1 MTRCDRDE
9 NGRTPTDQDGDRH
22 SLAKDGTGASSRFWN
37 FVCTTILALLVAAA
51 PMFGNQAYAQDSH
64 SFSFVAYGDSRSMM
78 YLPYK
83 KADTAKIQGLVSQ
96 LFALILGEKIA
107 LELVKKDVKLT
118 FDPET
123 EMLTDIEM
131 PLYSKSEV
139 ARLSFRDG
147 WVIEASV
154 EDTKLAPGKHFTMYR
169 NFGADWVAN
178 GVVRELTEGDA
189 KFVINAGDVVWWGY
203 QGKTLKDSPY
213 WQRMNDML
221 LSRLPAPDSALTEAG
236 LNGRYFPAIGNH
248 EVWDD
253 PSIEGVLSAT
263 PYLKDLG
270 VSADNMIYT
279 YDFNGVRFITLWTG
293 KADRHAASAWD
304 ATAPVYQ
311 KQIAQLK
318 AWLDEAKAKGIKNVF
333 VTFHNPVFNRSSF
346 KPIPPDQNPHAVFAS
361 YADDFKELVVFNG
374 HVHTTELYDVDGVK
388 YFVLGGGGAEQ
399 DSILPGRQNL
409 SSVPADYPRDL
420 YWNGKNLE
428 EDYNYVVVDVM
439 PGEDSKFTLKRFR
452 PTSATP
458 FEEVPLFTDSK

>member
-1 MTRCDRDE
+1 MISGYR
-9 NGRTPTDQDGDRH
+9 NKDG
-22 SLAKDGTGASSRFWN
+22 SSVALSKIGTGATSRFRN
-37 FVCTTILALLVAAA
+37 LVGTTMLALSAAAA
-51 PMFGNQAYAQDSH
+51 PMFGNQAYAQGAD

-78 YLPYK
+78 YMPYK
-83 KADTAKIQGLVSQ
+83 KSDTAKIQGLVSQ

-107 LELVKKDVKLT
+107 MELVEKDVKLT

-131 PLYSKSEV
+131 PLYTKSEV

-147 WVIEASV
+147 WPIEASV

-178 GVVRELTEGDA
+178 GVVREVTEGDA
-189 KFVINAGDVVWWGY
+189 KFVINAGDVVWWGF
-203 QGKTLKDSPY
+203 QGKTLEDSPY

-221 LSRLPAPDSALTEAG
+221 LSRLPAPDGDLTEAG

-270 VSADNMIYT
+270 VTADNMIYT

-293 KADRHAASAWD
+293 KADRHSASAWD

-311 KQIAQLK
+311 KQIEQLK
-318 AWLDEAKAKGIKNVF
+318 VWLDDAKAKDIRNVF

-346 KPIPPDQNPHAVFAS
+346 KPIPPDQNPHSVFAS
-361 YADDFKELVVFNG
+361 YADDFEELVVFNG
-374 HVHTTELYDVDGVK
+374 HVHTTEMYDVDGVK
-388 YFVLGGGGAEQ
+388 YFVLGGGGSEQ

-409 SSVPADYPRDL
+409 SSVPADYPKDL
-420 YWNGKNLE
+420 YWNGETLE
-428 EDYNYVVVDVM
+428 EDYNYIVVDVT
-439 PGEDSKFTLKRFR
+439 PGEDSKFTVKRFR

-458 FEEVPLFTDSK
+458 FEEVPLFADSK

>member
-1 MTRCDRDE
+1 MIRCE
-9 NGRTPTDQDGDRH
+9 NKQIGAAARLRNVV
-22 SLAKDGTGASSRFWN
+22 GAS
-37 FVCTTILALLVAAA
+37 ILTLAAA
-51 PMFGNQAYAQDSH
+51 ASPLLSNAACAQQDD
-64 SFSFVAYGDSRSMM
+64 SFSFIAYGDSRSMM
-78 YLPYK
+78 YMPYK
-83 KADTAKIQGLVSQ
+83 KADTAKIQSLISQ

-107 LELVKKDVKLT
+107 LDLVKKDVKLT
-118 FDPET
+118 FDPVT
-123 EMLTDIEM
+123 EELTGIEM
-131 PLYSKSEV
+131 PLYTKSEV

-147 WVIEASV
+147 WPIEATV

-169 NFGADWVAN
+169 NFGADWVSN
-178 GVVRELTEGDA
+178 GVVREVNDNGA

-203 QGKTLKDSPY
+203 QGRTLEDSPY

-221 LSRLPAPDSALTEAG
+221 LSQLPAPDAELTDAG

-293 KADRHAASAWD
+293 KADRHSASAWD

-311 KQIAQLK
+311 KQLEQLK
-318 AWLDEAKAKGIKNVF
+318 VWLDDAKDKNIKNVF

-346 KPIPPDQNPHAVFAS
+346 KPIPPEQNPHATFAS
-361 YADDFKELVVFNG
+361 YADDFEELIVFNG
-374 HVHTTELYDVDGVK
+374 HVHTTEMYDVDGVK
-388 YFVLGGGGAEQ
+388 YFVLGSGGAEQ
-399 DSILPGRQNL
+399 DAVLPGRQNL
-409 SSVPADYPRDL
+409 ASVPADYPKDL
-420 YWNGKNLE
+420 YWNGETLE
-428 EDYNYVVVDVM
+428 EDYNYIVVDVT

-458 FEEVPLFTDSK
+458 FEEVTLFGDDK

>member
-1 MTRCDRDE
+1 
-9 NGRTPTDQDGDRH
+9 
-22 SLAKDGTGASSRFWN
+22 
-37 FVCTTILALLVAAA
+37 
-51 PMFGNQAYAQDSH
+51 
-64 SFSFVAYGDSRSMM
+64 M

-83 KADTAKIQGLVSQ
+83 KADTAKIQSLVAQ

-107 LELVKKDVKLT
+107 LDVVKKDVKLT

-131 PLYSKSEV
+131 PLYTKSEV

-147 WVIEASV
+147 WPIEASV
-154 EDTKLAPGKHFTMYR
+154 EDTKLAPGKHFTIYR
-169 NFGADWVAN
+169 NFGADWVSN
-178 GVVRELTEGDA
+178 GVVREVTDGDA

-203 QGKTLKDSPY
+203 QGKTLEDSPY

-221 LSRLPAPDSALTEAG
+221 LSRLPAPDSELTEAG

-263 PYLKDLG
+263 PYLKDMG

-279 YDFNGVRFITLWTG
+279 YDFNWVRFITLWTG

-304 ATAPVYQ
+304 ATAPVYE
-311 KQIAQLK
+311 KQLEQLK
-318 AWLDEAKAKGIKNVF
+318 VWLDDAKAKDIKNVF

-346 KPIPPDQNPHAVFAS
+346 KPIPPKHNPHATFAS
-361 YADDFKELVVFNG
+361 YADDFEELVVFNG
-374 HVHTTELYDVDGVK
+374 HVHTTEMYDVDGVK
-388 YFVLGGGGAEQ
+388 YFVLGSGGSEQ

-409 SSVPADYPRDL
+409 SSVPADYPKDL
-420 YWNGKNLE
+420 YWNGATLE
-428 EDYNYVVVDVM
+428 EDYNYIVVDVT
-439 PGEDSKFTLKRFR
+439 PGEESKFTVKRFR

-458 FEEVPLFTDSK
+458 FEEVELFTDSK